1 MVLHEA
7 QQKMKAEERAS
18 ASPFRHSVF
27 VTDYFIAEIY
37 QVIMRIGQMRWGKTP
52 PRGTTRSSGVT
63 CDFVKGRQY
72 ATTAA

>member
-1 MVLHEA
+1 MILHEV

-37 QVIMRIGQMRWGKTP
+37 QVIMRIGQMRWGQNTSE
-52 PRGTTRSSGVT
+52 RNHAFVR
-63 CDFVKGRQY
+63 CDL
-72 ATTAA
+72 